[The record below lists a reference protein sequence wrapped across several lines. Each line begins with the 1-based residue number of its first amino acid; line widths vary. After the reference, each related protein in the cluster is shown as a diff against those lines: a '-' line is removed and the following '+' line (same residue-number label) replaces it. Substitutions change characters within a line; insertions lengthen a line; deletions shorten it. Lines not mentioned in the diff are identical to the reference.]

1 MNNLVDN
8 VNSKIKAVCDANS
21 QCVFVDPTDSIN
33 TLMGHF
39 CEPGVDESY
48 HWPGGGASANRSVTS
63 KRLSSDF
70 LLISWKGRDMGLRM
84 VTSPVQGVAGFW
96 L

>member
-1 MNNLVDN
+1 MNSLVDN
-8 VNSKIKAVCDANS
+8 VNSKIKTVCDSIS

-48 HWPGGGASANRSVTS
+48 HWPGDGVSANRSVTS
-63 KRLSSDF
+63 RRL
-70 LLISWKGRDMGLRM
+70 LLKPRLI
-84 VTSPVQGVAGFW
+84 V
-96 L
+96 